1 MQPVLAQPAL
11 MTMGQ
16 HSGLLLFDLV
26 YLSEFSRETEATE
39 YIERSFFI
47 RNWLAQLW
55 RWRNPKTGRQQ
66 VGGPGELVM
75 WFQSKIRQA

>member
-1 MQPVLAQPAL
+1 MGIFLLLTLLYIVLRGAPSIYMREPDSVRHRCLRMQPVLAQPAL

-39 YIERSFFI
+39 YIERSF
-47 RNWLAQLW
+47 L
-55 RWRNPKTGRQQ
+55 
-66 VGGPGELVM
+66 
-75 WFQSKIRQA
+75 